1 MSSNRN
7 PDTPTPSYTM
17 GYSDEFAKLLDRRNS
32 GINATHLL
40 PYLKPGLRVL
50 DLGCGPG
57 TISVGLAKVVEPGE
71 LQGIDME
78 ESQIKIA
85 RAAATAGGH
94 DNAVFRTGDVTRLSY
109 EDDTFDVAHCHA
121 LLMHVRDTQAV
132 LAEVKRVLKSGGLVS
147 AREMIGSASF
157 SEPELDG
164 LADAWVTFSKLL
176 EANGG
181 HPQMGKELPRKFLQ
195 AGFSAIH
202 ASASFDYYGTVEDV
216 AFYHTFAVGWF
227 FSSQTVEAT
236 IKHGLATREQFET
249 WRRLLEQWKN
259 SPGAVA
265 AIAWGEAIGQKP

>member
-17 GYSDEFAKLLDRRNS
+17 GYSDEFEKLLDRRNA

-71 LQGIDME
+71 LHGIDME

-181 HPQMGKELPRKFLQ
+181 HPQMGKELPGKFLQ

-216 AFYHTFAVGWF
+216 AFYHTFAVAWF
-227 FSSQTVEAT
+227 FSSQTVEAA
-236 IKHGLATREQFET
+236 IKHGLATREQFEK
-249 WRRLLEQWKN
+249 WRRLLDQWKN
-259 SPGAVA
+259 SPGAVS

>member
-17 GYSDEFAKLLDRRNS
+17 GA
-32 GINATHLL
+32 ATSSQNCSTVGMRGSM
-40 PYLKPGLRVL
+40 PRICCRTLKRGLRVL

-71 LQGIDME
+71 LHGIDME

-94 DNAVFRTGDVTRLSY
+94 HNAVFRTGDVTRLSY

-157 SEPELDG
+157 SEPELRRPCRCMGDILETARGQWRPSTDG
-164 LADAWVTFSKLL
+164 
-176 EANGG
+176 
-181 HPQMGKELPRKFLQ
+181 
-195 AGFSAIH
+195 
-202 ASASFDYYGTVEDV
+202 
-216 AFYHTFAVGWF
+216 
-227 FSSQTVEAT
+227 
-236 IKHGLATREQFET
+236 
-249 WRRLLEQWKN
+249 
-259 SPGAVA
+259 
-265 AIAWGEAIGQKP
+265 

>member
-32 GINATHLL
+32 GINAAHLL

-121 LLMHVRDTQAV
+121 LLMHVRGTRI
-132 LAEVKRVLKSGGLVS
+132 EVRRSL
-147 AREMIGSASF
+147 AREMIGSSSF
-157 SEPELDG
+157 SEPVKRDI
-164 LADAWVTFSKLL
+164 LL
-176 EANGG
+176 
-181 HPQMGKELPRKFLQ
+181 KSRRKFLRVL
-195 AGFSAIH
+195 H
-202 ASASFDYYGTVEDV
+202 AA
-216 AFYHTFAVGWF
+216 
-227 FSSQTVEAT
+227 
-236 IKHGLATREQFET
+236 R
-249 WRRLLEQWKN
+249 N
-259 SPGAVA
+259 
-265 AIAWGEAIGQKP
+265 

>member
-1 MSSNRN
+1 M
-7 PDTPTPSYTM
+7 
-17 GYSDEFAKLLDRRNS
+17 
-32 GINATHLL
+32 
-40 PYLKPGLRVL
+40 
-50 DLGCGPG
+50 
-57 TISVGLAKVVEPGE
+57 GLAKAVDPGE
-71 LQGIDME
+71 MHGVDME
-78 ESQIKIA
+78 ESQIEIA
-85 RAAATAGGH
+85 QAAATAGGH
-94 DNAVFRTGDVTRLSY
+94 HNAVFRAGDVTRLPF
-109 EDDTFDVAHCHA
+109 EDNTFDAAHCHA

-195 AGFSAIH
+195 AGFSPVH

-227 FSSQTVEAT
+227 FSSQTVEAAV
-236 IKHGLATREQFET
+236 KHGLATREQFENVAPIVGAMEEFPGCGRCHRLGRGDRPKAIVAPAS
-249 WRRLLEQWKN
+249 WCWAFQGSRRSDRQH
-259 SPGAVA
+259 G
-265 AIAWGEAIGQKP
+265 